1 MTDTNKILI
10 GVGALGVLGT
20 GIYLLVRK
28 PSTTTTTV
36 TENPTVLNDP
46 STSTID
52 SLGTTF
58 GNLFTELW
66 GKKKREE
73 NNITDCNPPADPYSF
88 DGITASSYSR
98 SQNETMQTKLSNI
111 NPAIKEVIDNSG
123 GADGIIGP
131 GFKTAYNMARKSCLI
146 DSISNIL

>member
-66 GKKKREE
+66 WISE
-73 NNITDCNPPADPYSF
+73 F
-88 DGITASSYSR
+88 
-98 SQNETMQTKLSNI
+98 SNI
-111 NPAIKEVIDNSG
+111 
-123 GADGIIGP
+123 
-131 GFKTAYNMARKSCLI
+131 FLI
-146 DSISNIL
+146 SI